1 MPWQGGVGSGN
12 LLMGS
17 AEAFAAGSASV
28 QVIFLASM
36 TMASGF
42 AVTTAA
48 NVAGSA
54 AAIVGRPEFYFQ
66 ISFRGAE
73 YLLPVYRKV

>member
-1 MPWQGGVGSGN
+1 MPWTGGVGSGN

-28 QVIFLASM
+28 QALFISSLTA
-36 TMASGF
+36 ASGF
-42 AVTTAA
+42 IVTTAA

-66 ISFRGAE
+66 ISFRGTD